1 MKVIFEKTS
10 AINVLPNITF
20 VKIGKIFYITFAIY
34 KYMVLFKFGKTIFDE

>member
-10 AINVLPNITF
+10 GINFLPIINFT
-20 VKIGKIFYITFAIY
+20 KIGKIFYIIFGIY

>member
-10 AINVLPNITF
+10 GINILPSIMF
-20 VKIGKIFYITFAIY
+20 IKISKIFYITFAIY